1 MTAVVDLW
9 GGPLTVLVLILLAAV
24 RWGGRSQERARG
36 GLAGR
41 WAEAWSRE
49 SAVLD
54 AADRAADED
63 PRPFE
68 LRGGRS

>member
-9 GGPLTVLVLILLAAV
+9 GPLIVLVLILVAAV
-24 RWGGRSQERARG
+24 RWGRSQERAR

-63 PRPFE
+63 PRPYE
-68 LRGGRS
+68 LRGRS

>member
-1 MTAVVDLW
+1 MTAVVNHW
-9 GGPLTVLVLILLAAV
+9 GLIALLAITLVAV
-24 RWGGRSQERARG
+24 YRMGTKAERTR
-36 GLAGR
+36 GLAAQ

-68 LRGGRS
+68 LRGRS